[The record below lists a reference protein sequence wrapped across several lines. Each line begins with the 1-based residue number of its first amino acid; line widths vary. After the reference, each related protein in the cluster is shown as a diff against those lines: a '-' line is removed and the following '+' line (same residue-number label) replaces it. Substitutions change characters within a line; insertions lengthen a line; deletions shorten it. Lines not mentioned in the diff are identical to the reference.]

1 MTQCH
6 SARFLPQVKGGRVV
20 EKGNHEEL
28 MQIRGEYFKLVQR
41 QLEPAA
47 GSANGLSKKCNGNL
61 TQLAGTSNGHVS

>member
-1 MTQCH
+1 M
-6 SARFLPQVKGGRVV
+6 V